1 MLIIYKK
8 ADGLI
13 ASNSGTNSFLP
24 EGPPFE
30 VEVQNAIREYGGAP
44 EDYGEF
50 RLHDVEQAD
59 LVQACL
65 THTYSLEFDEAGN
78 PVSVVIGDP
87 LPPPPPQDPPV
98 DQELADAYEA
108 IAALYEETEAL
119 KARIAALEGGVV

>member
-50 RLHDVEQAD
+50 RLHDTEQMT
-59 LVQACL
+59 VVRKCL
-65 THTYSLEFDEAGN
+65 THNCTLEFDTEGKPADIN
-78 PVSVVIGDP
+78 FGDP
-87 LPPPPPQDPPV
+87 LPTPGPESQLPTQDERIEAL
-98 DQELADAYEA
+98 ELAMLD
-108 IAALYEETEAL
+108 IVL
-119 KARIAALEGGVV
+119 GGM